1 MQKVGIVMSYQKIV
15 VAGGGV
21 LGSQIAF
28 QSAYCGFDVTI
39 WLRSEGSIGRTQPK
53 LDHLKKT
60 YLDTIENMANGE
72 GPWAAG
78 IADSDAFDKKECVA
92 RVERAY
98 SSLKL
103 ELNMQKAVED
113 ADLVIESMA
122 ENEKDKIE
130 FYQKLAPCLP
140 AKTVIATNSSTLL
153 PSAFAKYTGR
163 PDKYLSLH
171 FANSIWQNNT
181 AEIMAQDKTDSRYFE
196 ELIEFSNEI
205 RMIALPV
212 RKEKSG
218 YLLNSMLV
226 PFLLSGL
233 DLYVAGVS
241 DPQSIDIAWTHGTGA
256 PKGPFQIIDTV
267 GLTTA
272 YNIVMQYQ
280 KVPGLL
286 SPLLKKM
293 MMPYNF
299 KEMAAVLKKYI
310 DEGKLGMSSGEGFYQ
325 Y

>member
-1 MQKVGIVMSYQKIV
+1 MSYKKIV

-53 LDHLKKT
+53 LDSLKKT
-60 YLDTIENMANGE
+60 YLDTIENMENGE

-78 IADSDAFDKKECVA
+78 IADGDAFDKKECIA
-92 RVERAY
+92 KVEHAY

-103 ELNMQKAVED
+103 ELDMKKAVED

-181 AEIMAQDKTDSRYFE
+181 AEIMAQDKTDSRYFD

-212 RKEKSG
+212 RKEKNG

-241 DPQSIDIAWTHGTGA
+241 DPHSIDIAWTHGTGA

-286 SPLLKKM
+286 SPFLKKM

-310 DEGKLGMSSGEGFYQ
+310 DEGKLGMSSGEGFYK